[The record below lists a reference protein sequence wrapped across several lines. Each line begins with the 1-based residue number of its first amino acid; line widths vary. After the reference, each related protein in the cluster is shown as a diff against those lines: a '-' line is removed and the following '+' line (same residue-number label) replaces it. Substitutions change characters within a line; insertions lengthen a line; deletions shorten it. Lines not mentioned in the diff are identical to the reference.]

1 MVLCMLHTATIFA
14 VSSNSSMVRG
24 TVIVVLCVV
33 TNTRR
38 HHVQDLQPHVYT
50 SDTHKCFPKMRK
62 TVMLYRQSIL
72 NGLYR
77 KDVSTKIKYGFLKLY
92 CNI

>member
-1 MVLCMLHTATIFA
+1 MLHIAAIYA
-14 VSSNSSMVRG
+14 VSSNSSMVRS
-24 TVIVVLCVV
+24 TLIVVLCVV

-38 HHVQDLQPHVYT
+38 HHVQDLQPQVYT
-50 SDTHKCFPKMRK
+50 SDTHKFFPKMRK
-62 TVMLYRQSIL
+62 TLMLYRQSIL

-77 KDVSTKIKYGFLKLY
+77 KDVSTKTKYGFLNLY